1 MMVIMVMVVMMMI
14 MIMMII
20 MMMIMMMMKMI
31 MMKMMMMMMM
41 KNCFSGIVDRRSL
54 LFSCTRFSP
63 SQTSDALQGTFETA
77 EREFR
82 L

>member
-14 MIMMII
+14 VI

-31 MMKMMMMMMM
+31 KMMMMMMM

-54 LFSCTRFSP
+54 LFSWTRFSP

>member
-14 MIMMII
+14 MI

-54 LFSCTRFSP
+54 LFSWTRFSP

-77 EREFR
+77 ERELR

>member
-14 MIMMII
+14 MIMM
-20 MMMIMMMMKMI
+20 MIMMI

-54 LFSCTRFSP
+54 LFSWTRFSP

>member
-14 MIMMII
+14 MI

-54 LFSCTRFSP
+54 LFSWTRFSP

>member
-14 MIMMII
+14 MIMM
-20 MMMIMMMMKMI
+20 MIMMMMKMI
-31 MMKMMMMMMM
+31 MMKMMMMM

-54 LFSCTRFSP
+54 LFSWTRFSP

>member
-1 MMVIMVMVVMMMI
+1 MMVIMVMVVMMM
-14 MIMMII
+14 MMI

-31 MMKMMMMMMM
+31 MMKMMMM

-54 LFSCTRFSP
+54 LFSWTRFSP

>member
-1 MMVIMVMVVMMMI
+1 MMVTMVMVVMMMI
-14 MIMMII
+14 MI

-54 LFSCTRFSP
+54 LFSWTRFSP

>member
-1 MMVIMVMVVMMMI
+1 MMVIMVMVVMMM
-14 MIMMII
+14 MMI

-54 LFSCTRFSP
+54 LFSWTRFSP

>member
-14 MIMMII
+14 MIMM
-20 MMMIMMMMKMI
+20 MIMMMMKMI
-31 MMKMMMMMMM
+31 MMKMMMMMM

-54 LFSCTRFSP
+54 LFSWTRFSP

>member
-1 MMVIMVMVVMMMI
+1 MMVIMVMVVMMM
-14 MIMMII
+14 MMI

-31 MMKMMMMMMM
+31 MMKMMMMM

-54 LFSCTRFSP
+54 LFSWTRFSP

>member
-1 MMVIMVMVVMMMI
+1 MMVIMVMVVMMI
-14 MIMMII
+14 MI

-54 LFSCTRFSP
+54 LFSWTRFSP

>member
-14 MIMMII
+14 ML

-31 MMKMMMMMMM
+31 MMKMMMMMMMM

-54 LFSCTRFSP
+54 LFSWTRFSP

>member
-14 MIMMII
+14 MIMM
-20 MMMIMMMMKMI
+20 MIMMMMKMI
-31 MMKMMMMMMM
+31 MMKMMMMMMMMMM

-54 LFSCTRFSP
+54 LFSWTRFSP

>member
-14 MIMMII
+14 MIMM
-20 MMMIMMMMKMI
+20 MIMMMMI

-54 LFSCTRFSP
+54 LFSWTRFSP

>member
-14 MIMMII
+14 MIMM
-20 MMMIMMMMKMI
+20 MI
-31 MMKMMMMMMM
+31 MMMM

-54 LFSCTRFSP
+54 LFSWTRFSP

>member
-14 MIMMII
+14 MI

-31 MMKMMMMMMM
+31 MMKMMMTMMM

-54 LFSCTRFSP
+54 LFSWTRFSP

>member
-14 MIMMII
+14 MIMM
-20 MMMIMMMMKMI
+20 MIMMMMKMI
-31 MMKMMMMMMM
+31 MMKMMMMM

-54 LFSCTRFSP
+54 LFSWTRFSP

-77 EREFR
+77 ERELR

>member
-14 MIMMII
+14 MI

-41 KNCFSGIVDRRSL
+41 KNCFSGIIDRRSL
-54 LFSCTRFSP
+54 LFSWTRFSP

>member
-14 MIMMII
+14 MIMM
-20 MMMIMMMMKMI
+20 MIMMMMKMI
-31 MMKMMMMMMM
+31 MMKMMMMMMMM

-54 LFSCTRFSP
+54 LFSWTRFSP

>member
-14 MIMMII
+14 VI

-31 MMKMMMMMMM
+31 KMMMMMMMM

-54 LFSCTRFSP
+54 LFSWTRFSP